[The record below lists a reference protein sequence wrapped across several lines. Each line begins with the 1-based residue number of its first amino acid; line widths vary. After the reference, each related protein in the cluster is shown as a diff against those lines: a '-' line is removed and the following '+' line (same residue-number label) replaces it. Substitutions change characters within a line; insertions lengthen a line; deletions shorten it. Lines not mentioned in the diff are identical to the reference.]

1 MLYVTTRDPN
11 DAYTANRA
19 LSENRCPEGGFFV
32 PMRLPHFDESAI
44 AALAEKSFS
53 QNVADILNLLFG
65 TQLDGW
71 GVEFGV
77 GRYPVKLVS
86 LNSRTVVAESW
97 HNPMYRFER
106 LANGIE
112 KAVRQSDQINQAPT
126 DWLMIASRI
135 ATLFGIVGQLFQ
147 NGTLTKGQKL
157 DISLAAGN
165 FSAPMAAWY
174 ARAMGLPIGM
184 IVCSCNENT
193 ALWNL
198 FHKGQLQTGAVAG
211 WTHTPDCDYA
221 LPDDLERLIFATL
234 GREETERYC
243 KACRFGE
250 QYELESEQM
259 NRLRE
264 GLYISVISDKRM
276 ASTIPNLYK
285 TTGFVP
291 SPKTALAYSGLMD
304 YRAATGESR
313 PALLLSEESPMF
325 SLKFAAECMNITPA
339 ELKQILD

>member
-1 MLYVTTRDPN
+1 
-11 DAYTANRA
+11 
-19 LSENRCPEGGFFV
+19 
-32 PMRLPHFDESAI
+32 
-44 AALAEKSFS
+44 
-53 QNVADILNLLFG
+53 
-65 TQLDGW
+65 
-71 GVEFGV
+71 
-77 GRYPVKLVS
+77 
-86 LNSRTVVAESW
+86 
-97 HNPMYRFER
+97 
-106 LANGIE
+106 
-112 KAVRQSDQINQAPT
+112 
-126 DWLMIASRI
+126 
-135 ATLFGIVGQLFQ
+135 
-147 NGTLTKGQKL
+147 
-157 DISLAAGN
+157 
-165 FSAPMAAWY
+165 
-174 ARAMGLPIGM
+174 M

>member
-1 MLYVTTRDPN
+1 MLYVTTRDPS

-19 LSENRCPEGGFFV
+19 LSENRCVEGGFFV
-32 PMRLPHFDESAI
+32 PMRLPHFDESEI
-44 AALAEKSFS
+44 AALADKSFS

-71 GVEFGV
+71 GVEFGI

-86 LNSRTVVAESW
+86 LNGRIMVAESW
-97 HNPMYRFER
+97 RNTMYRFER
-106 LANGIE
+106 LANGVE
-112 KAVRQSDQINQAPT
+112 KAIRQSDQINQVPS

-135 ATLFGIVGQLFQ
+135 AIFFGIVGQLLQ
-147 NGTLTKGQKL
+147 NGILPAGKKL
-157 DISLAAGN
+157 DISLPAGN

-174 ARAMGLPIGM
+174 ARSMGLPIGM

-198 FHKGQLQTGAVAG
+198 FHKGLLQTGAAAIR
-211 WTHTPDCDYA
+211 THTPDCDYVV
-221 LPDDLERLIFATL
+221 PDDLERLVFAVL
-234 GREETERYC
+234 GRQETERFC
-243 KACRFGE
+243 KACRMGE
-250 QYELESEQM
+250 PYELEAEQM

-264 GLYISVISDKRM
+264 GIYISVISDKRM

-285 TTGFVP
+285 TSGYVP
-291 SPKTALAYSGLMD
+291 DPDTALAYSGLMD

-325 SLKFAAECMNITPA
+325 SLRFAAECMNITPA

>member
-1 MLYVTTRDPN
+1 MLYVTTRDPK

-32 PMRLPHFDESAI
+32 PMRFPHFDEKEI
-44 AALAEKSFS
+44 AALADQSFS

-71 GVEFGV
+71 GVEFGI
-77 GRYPVKLVS
+77 GRYPVKLVP
-86 LNSRTVVAESW
+86 LKGKVMVAESW
-97 HNPMYRFER
+97 HNPVYRFER

-112 KAVRQSDQINQAPT
+112 KAVRQSDQISKQPS

-135 ATLFGIVGQLFQ
+135 AVLFGIVGQLLQ
-147 NGTLTKGQKL
+147 SGTMSATQKL
-157 DISLAAGN
+157 DISLPAGS

-174 ARAMGLPIGM
+174 AKNMGLPIGT
-184 IVCSCNENT
+184 IVCCCNENT

-198 FHKGQLQTGAVAG
+198 FHKGQLHTGAVAVR
-211 WTHTPDCDYA
+211 THTPACDYA
-221 LPDDLERLIFATL
+221 VPDDLERLIFCTL
-234 GREETERYC
+234 GRQETERFC
-243 KACRFGE
+243 QICRLGDN
-250 QYELESEQM
+250 YELESEQVK
-259 NRLRE
+259 RLRD

-291 SPKTALAYSGLMD
+291 DPETALAYSGLTD
-304 YRAATGESR
+304 YRAASGESR
-313 PALLLSEESPMF
+313 PALLLSEESPKF
-325 SLKFAAECMNITPA
+325 SLQFVSDCMNITPA